1 MGCQARVKNKII
13 PYNPKLKEYAK
24 QLRKN
29 STLAEVLLWKSIKNR
44 TLGVQFHRQ
53 VPMLNYIVDF
63 YCHELMLA
71 IEIDGNSHDYRYFE
85 DSKRQNKLEEC
96 GVEFIRFSDS
106 DVKNNM
112 FSISLSLEEKV
123 RSLRTPLK
131 PPQGD
136 NQNEEL
142 HSKSIK
148 EILIQTHDRIK
159 PFIHKTPVLSS
170 SLINEMVGAD
180 IVFKCENFQKMG
192 AFKMRGAAN
201 AILSLSEEERQR
213 GVVTHSSGN
222 FAQAVSLAAQKLD
235 VKAYIVMPENAP
247 QVKKNGVKTYEG
259 EIIECESTPQAR
271 ESTANKI
278 KEEKGASF
286 LHPSNQDEV
295 IYGNSTAA
303 IELLEEYPELDVIL
317 TPVGGGGLIAG
328 TALAAN
334 YFSNNCKI
342 IGGEPMEADDAYRSL
357 ISGKIET
364 NESFHTVA
372 DGLRTHLGDRNFPII
387 KKYVDKIIRV
397 EEDEII
403 NAMQLIWE
411 RMKIIIEPSCAVPFA
426 AVLKN
431 KEEFKNKNV
440 GIILSGGNVDVTN
453 LPFG

>member
-1 MGCQARVKNKII
+1 MKNKII

-29 STLAEVLLWKSIKNR
+29 STLAEVLLRKNIKNKA
-44 TLGVQFHRQ
+44 LGVQFHRQ
-53 VPMLNYIVDF
+53 VPMLDYIVDF
-63 YCHELMLA
+63 YCHEIQLA

-85 DSKRQNKLEEC
+85 DLNRQNKLEEQ
-96 GVEFIRFSDS
+96 GVQFIRFSDS
-106 DVKNNM
+106 DIKNNM
-112 FSISLSLEEKV
+112 FSVSLSFEEKV
-123 RSLRTPLK
+123 KLLKTPLK
-131 PPQGD
+131 YPQGD
-136 NQNEEL
+136 NPHDLKQ
-142 HSKSIK
+142 
-148 EILIQTHDRIK
+148 ILIQTHDRIK

-222 FAQAVSLAAQKLD
+222 FAQAVSLAAQKLE

-247 QVKKNGVKTYEG
+247 QVKKDGVKTYAG

-271 ESTANKI
+271 EATANKI

-303 IELLEEYPELDVIL
+303 MELLEEYPELDVIL

-328 TALAAN
+328 TALAAHH
-334 YFSNNCKI
+334 FSEKCKV

-357 ISGKIET
+357 ISGRIET
-364 NESFHTVA
+364 NDTFHTVA

-387 KKYVDKIIRV
+387 QKHVEKIIRV
-397 EEDEII
+397 EEDEIV

-431 KEEFKNKNV
+431 KKEFKNKNV
-440 GIILSGGNVDVTN
+440 GIILSGGNVDVRN
-453 LPFG
+453 LPF